1 MTTRAKVI
9 IDTDPGI
16 DDAIAILMALANP
29 DWDVVGLTTVGG
41 NVSAHQGTRNAL
53 ALLEYAR
60 ENAGI
65 ADVPLARGSSRP
77 LEGRFANAQHFHGPS
92 GLSHPLPPPR
102 VKPIAGGAVN
112 FLARQLRHW
121 PDGVTVVAL
130 GPLTNLA
137 RLLRRHPDAAGGIA
151 SLVVMGGAV
160 NAPGNATPNAEFN
173 FYCDPLAAAEVMASG
188 IPLTLIDLG
197 ASRQAAVGRAE
208 GESVDSEHPQGWL
221 AARLISNWFRQDET
235 RQVFQFYDPL
245 ALAAAI
251 RPDVVQTRKFELA
264 VDVHQDPGRCRVTG
278 DGGPG
283 AVAEEVDTGKFFD
296 LLNDLLGLGI
306 TGLRRN

>member
-1 MTTRAKVI
+1 MTTRPQVI

-29 DWDVVGLTTVGG
+29 GWDVVGLTTVGG

-65 ADVPLARGSSRP
+65 GNVPLARGSSQP

-92 GLSHPLPPPR
+92 GLSHPLPSPR
-102 VKPIAGGAVN
+102 SRPVSGGAVN
-112 FLARQLRHW
+112 FLGNQLRRRAG
-121 PDGVTVVAL
+121 GVTVVAL

-137 RLLRRHPDAAGGIA
+137 RLLRRHPDAAGGIV
-151 SLVVMGGAV
+151 SLVVMGGTV
-160 NAPGNATPNAEFN
+160 NAPGNVTPDAEFN
-173 FYCDPLAAAEVMASG
+173 FYCDPVAAAEIMDSG

-208 GESVDSEHPQGWL
+208 GESVESEHPLGWL

-245 ALAAAI
+245 ALATAI
-251 RPDVVQTRKFELA
+251 QPDIVQTRQVALT
-264 VDVHQDPGRCRVTG
+264 VDVAQDPGRCLVTG
-278 DGGPG
+278 DGGPV
-283 AVAEEVDTGKFFD
+283 AVAQDVDAGKFFG
-296 LLNDLLGLGI
+296 LLNELLGLGI
-306 TGLRRN
+306 TGLR